1 MSIPDKVAAAK
12 KINEFLQAVVTHGGL
27 RFKYRIVVDPPLP
40 ENRDWEKPEILVD
53 FSGPDSALL
62 LDRGGELLRALE
74 LLALEMLRLPSG
86 EHEKISF
93 DCQNQRSLRIQEL
106 QDGRDRRRRE
116 GAEDGDSVPV
126 QSDVV
131 ARAADRPPGAARR
144 GRPADRERGRRD
156 AAVSGGVSQGL
167 QGRGETGAANAALVP
182 LSPRFWLFAF
192 GFATEIRAGVPL
204 LPVWFVRGATFQSAL
219 WNSTLF
225 RIPLADDWRP
235 GCILSPL
242 GSWGSTFHDSLDQDR
257 EK

>member
-106 QDGRDRRRRE
+106 RT
-116 GAEDGDSVPV
+116 AATV
-126 QSDVV
+126 
-131 ARAADRPPGAARR
+131 AADKVRKTGTPYQFSPMSSRERRIVHLALRDEADLRTESEGEGMRRCLVVYPKDYKGAAK
-144 GRPADRERGRRD
+144 PA
-156 AAVSGGVSQGL
+156 
-167 QGRGETGAANAALVP
+167 
-182 LSPRFWLFAF
+182 PR
-192 GFATEIRAGVPL
+192 T
-204 LPVWFVRGATFQSAL
+204 LP
-219 WNSTLF
+219 
-225 RIPLADDWRP
+225 
-235 GCILSPL
+235 
-242 GSWGSTFHDSLDQDR
+242 
-257 EK
+257 